1 MNTTN
6 FNSDVVVAA
15 IIGFI
20 IGALLVWIIS
30 YLSRKK
36 EQDEDD
42 ATLQELQALQKEYDQ
57 YRTRVNEHFAKTADS
72 IDGLTK
78 SYQQVF
84 DHLSHGAQDLMD
96 SEALQ
101 AQLEKRQNKAVTL
114 AYLVEQERKT
124 KQAAQPSAATARPSA
139 KPASASAKPAPQSD
153 AAAVKKQ
160 PTTPAEG
167 VKKTAT
173 ADKATQAKSN
183 VHIAAEKAGLK
194 PLAKPEKQA
203 VPQRPE
209 AQGKAAVAK
218 QAEAREG
225 KPAAAQ
231 QPEVQS
237 KPAAVKQPEAQSK
250 AAAPQRPEAQSKS
263 APAKQPTPPSKP
275 EPKIIQ
281 DEPHETA
288 IEAVKKHIKED
299 VDKGSSK

>member
-1 MNTTN
+1 MNTAN
-6 FNSDVVVAA
+6 FNLDVVVAA
-15 IIGFI
+15 IVGFI

-36 EQDEDD
+36 DKEEDD
-42 ATLQELQALQKEYDQ
+42 ATRQELQALQKEYNQ
-57 YRTRVNEHFAKTADS
+57 YRARVNEHFAKTADS

-84 DHLSHGAQDLMD
+84 DHLSHGAQNLMD

-124 KQAAQPSAATARPSA
+124 KQGAQPSAGTAAQPTA
-139 KPASASAKPAPQSD
+139 KPASAPQSD
-153 AAAVKKQ
+153 AVAAKKQ
-160 PTTPAEG
+160 PTTSAEG

-173 ADKATQAKSN
+173 ADKAIPPKSN

-194 PLAKPEKQA
+194 PIARADKQA
-203 VPQRPE
+203 PVKQPE

-218 QAEAREG
+218 QAEAQEG
-225 KPAAAQ
+225 KPAAVK

-237 KPAAVKQPEAQSK
+237 KPAAAKQPEAQSK
-250 AAAPQRPEAQSKS
+250 AAAPQQPEPQSKP

-275 EPKIIQ
+275 ESKIIQ

-299 VDKGSSK
+299 ADKGGSK